1 MKSYWNIYW
10 NDPNKKLISANL
22 STPSFDRVL
31 WKYLKVVIK
40 DAECLKNIV
49 NIANICINLYH
60 WLLYFKSLFL
70 IIISKPNKVFYNS
83 PRSFCPIVLL
93 NMLRKLI
100 EKIIS
105 EKLQFQLIS
114 KNIVHPNQLGELKQH
129 LTMDA
134 GIFITY
140 LIHSSWVKNLQMS
153 ILALDIIQFF
163 LSLNH

>member
-22 STPSFDRVL
+22 STSSSNRVL

-114 KNIVHPNQLGELKQH
+114 KNFVHSNQLGELKQH
-129 LTMDA
+129 LTIDA
-134 GIFITY
+134 GVFLTY
-140 LIHSSWVKNLQMS
+140 LIYSGWVKNLQIS
-153 ILALDIIQFF
+153 ILTFDII
-163 LSLNH
+163 